1 MKPTTRSLW
10 DEQNRHTGDRERLF
24 TVVADHVG
32 TGPVLYPGSFVDLG
46 ASFAFDDVTYVDNDK
61 RAAKFFADEEGVREI
76 IGEERADHQINFIAG
91 DYRKDLGLEQES
103 FNLLVSLYAGIVS
116 EPCGKYVEIG
126 GWLLVNGSH
135 GDATMSTLDERFELA
150 AVVISRAGSY
160 KVDAT
165 NLERFLIPKKQA
177 ETTREEIHE
186 RQRGLTYTASPFAY
200 LFERMA

>member
-1 MKPTTRSLW
+1 MKPSTRSLW
-10 DEQNRHTGDRERLF
+10 ELQNRHPGDRERLF

-46 ASFAFDDVTYVDNDK
+46 ASFAFEDVTYVDTDK
-61 RAAKFFADEEGVREI
+61 RATKFFADEEGVAEI
-76 IGEERADHQINFIAG
+76 LGDHAGNKINFISG
-91 DYRKDLGLEQES
+91 DYTGDLGLEDES
-103 FNLLVSLYAGIVS
+103 FNLLISLYAGIVS
-116 EPCGKYVEIG
+116 EPCGRYVEIG

-150 AVVISRAGSY
+150 AVVISRAGEY
-160 KVDAT
+160 KIDSS

-186 RQRGLTYTASPFAY
+186 KNRGLTYTASPFAY
-200 LFERMA
+200 LFERMT